1 VSDMNE
7 QRSAA
12 WLYERVG
19 FCTASKFAAVM
30 DITKKGTE
38 GAKRRN
44 YRVQLAVERLTN
56 EPSQNFV
63 SVAMQH
69 GIDTEPFARM
79 AYEARTGAVVEET
92 GFIHHPHIELCGGS
106 PDGLVGTDGGIE
118 IKCPFEAAV
127 HVETMMDRSCDEHL
141 PQIQGLM
148 WITGRKWWDFVSFD
162 PRMPKGFQLY
172 VLRVPRDDGYI
183 AELEKSVTKFL
194 VEVKEQHVALL
205 AMADADRGAP

>member
-1 VSDMNE
+1 MNE

-38 GAKRRN
+38 AAKRRN

-56 EPSQNFV
+56 EPTQNYV

-69 GIDTEPFARM
+69 GVDTEPLARM

-92 GFIHHPHIELCGGS
+92 GFIHHPTMQWVGGS
-106 PDGLVGTDGGIE
+106 PDGLVGADGGME
-118 IKCPFEAAV
+118 IKCPFESAV
-127 HVETMMDRSCDEHL
+127 HVATLMDRHCEEHL
-141 PQIQGLM
+141 AQVQGLL

-162 PRMPKGFQLY
+162 PRMPKGLQLY
-172 VLRVPRDDGYI
+172 VQRVARDEAYITDLADGVTRFL
-183 AELEKSVTKFL
+183 AE
-194 VEVKEQHVALL
+194 VEAQHAALMRL
-205 AMADADRGAP
+205 AEESS